1 MIIGPK
7 GIGIHRRS
15 NNGSFDEPL
24 YGPRGKGYFIREV
37 IKQKGNDTPRVQYH
51 VTLDGKPIDT
61 WIPIEHSGVL
71 GKSET
76 IVVGNPY
83 ASEEIAKKAIEFH
96 KSWNA
101 PTVIVSDKV
110 YDENMNELGVNSGCT
125 EGKEKEGSTFKIVL
139 LISVIIIT
147 AVALFYQA

>member
-7 GIGIHRRS
+7 GIGMHRRS
-15 NNGSFDEPL
+15 SNGYFDEPL
-24 YGPRGKGYFIREV
+24 YGPRRKGYFIREV
-37 IKQKGNDTPRVQYH
+37 IKQKGNATPTVQYH
-51 VTLDGKPIDT
+51 VTLDGNPIDA
-61 WIPIEHSGVL
+61 WIPIENPAAR
-71 GKSET
+71 GKFES

-110 YDENMNELGVNSGCT
+110 YDENMEETGVT
-125 EGKEKEGSTFKIVL
+125 DDPKEEKQSVFKMVL
-139 LISVIIIT
+139 IISVIIIA